1 MEHTFCGGMNQ
12 QSLHTVMVNLLF
24 IVGEFSEGKL
34 LIHVTSVNPV
44 GQQEALWSWANWFLL
59 AIYFWRDLIGHIS
72 CACIFC
78 PTEVTHEVSSFFV
91 P

>member
-44 GQQEALWSWANWFLL
+44 GQQEAL
-59 AIYFWRDLIGHIS
+59 
-72 CACIFC
+72 
-78 PTEVTHEVSSFFV
+78 
-91 P
+91 